1 MLIIVMADVEQ
12 YLKTTYIMNQNA
24 VGLTLFFLKTKTMRN
39 CIFISWFSVTYV
51 GVK

>member
-24 VGLTLFFLKTKTMRN
+24 VGLTLFLKTKTMRN

-51 GVK
+51 GVT